1 MSLHFNCNQNDSC
14 GNTPETAR
22 VQPDTHQSHG
32 IYAMSSPPPA
42 PASRTLP
49 ADEPRDDDVT
59 PSATT
64 GPVSRRRLGL
74 RHALWAAGALLCV
87 ALGIWGVRYWTVGR
101 FIESTDDAYVQADS
115 TTVAPKVSGYIAQVL
130 VEDNQPVKAGQ
141 VLARIDDRDLQTALR
156 EANANLAAAT
166 AAVANLAAQLTAQD
180 YAIREAQAD
189 LQVAST
195 AAALAQRNDVRR
207 REMAKVGFGSDEQS
221 DDAATDFQR
230 KTAGVSRAQAALAS
244 ARQQVEVLQTQ
255 RQLAEAQRLR
265 AVANQNQAELN
276 LSYATISAAIDGT
289 VGARTLRVGQF
300 VQAGTQL
307 MEIVPLRD
315 TYVVANFK
323 ETQLTRM
330 HAGQAVHLSVDAFP
344 GEGLTGHVDSLA
356 PASGLE
362 FALLPPD
369 NATGNF
375 TKIVQ
380 RVPIKVV
387 FDDPRKLAGRLRPG
401 MSVDVAVDT
410 RYEHSSTTK
419 RQGG

>member
-1 MSLHFNCNQNDSC
+1 MSA
-14 GNTPETAR
+14 TA
-22 VQPDTHQSHG
+22 T
-32 IYAMSSPPPA
+32 A
-42 PASRTLP
+42 PASRTVP
-49 ADEPRDDDVT
+49 ADEPREDDAT
-59 PSATT
+59 PSATIR
-64 GPVSRRRLGL
+64 PVSRRRLRP
-74 RHALWAAGALLCV
+74 RHALWALGVLLCV
-87 ALGIWGVRYWTVGR
+87 ALGTWGVRYWTVGR
-101 FIESTDDAYVQADS
+101 FVESTDDAYVQADS

-130 VEDNQPVKAGQ
+130 VADNEHVKAGQ

-156 EANANLAAAT
+156 EANASLAAAT
-166 AAVANLAAQLTAQD
+166 ALVANLTAQLTAQD

-189 LQVAST
+189 LQVAQT
-195 AAALAQRNDVRR
+195 AAALAQRNDGRR

-244 ARQQVEVLQTQ
+244 AREQVEVLQTQ

-265 AVANQNQAELN
+265 AVANQHQAELN
-276 LSYATISAAIDGT
+276 VSYATISAAIDGT

-323 ETQLTRM
+323 ETQLTHVRS
-330 HAGQAVHLSVDAFP
+330 GQPVEIEIDSFHGTRLK
-344 GEGLTGHVDSLA
+344 GHVDSLS

-380 RVPIKVV
+380 RVPIKITL
-387 FDDPRKLAGRLRPG
+387 DPKDPLIDRLRPG
-401 MSVDVAVDT
+401 TSAEPVIDTTHIPDAVEQQQS
-410 RYEHSSTTK
+410 R
-419 RQGG
+419 

>member
-1 MSLHFNCNQNDSC
+1 MSV
-14 GNTPETAR
+14 TAT
-22 VQPDTHQSHG
+22 VTT
-32 IYAMSSPPPA
+32 
-42 PASRTLP
+42 PASRIVP
-49 ADEPRDDDVT
+49 ADEPRDADAK

-64 GPVSRRRLGL
+64 VPANRKRLGP
-74 RHALWAAGALLCV
+74 RHALWALGVLLCV
-87 ALGIWGVRYWTVGR
+87 ALGTWGVRYWTVGR

-115 TTVAPKVSGYIAQVL
+115 TTVAPKISGYIAQVL
-130 VEDNQPVKAGQ
+130 VADNQPVRARQ

-156 EANANLAAAT
+156 EANASLAAAT
-166 AAVANLAAQLTAQD
+166 ALVANLAAQLTAQD
-180 YAIREAQAD
+180 YVIREAQAD
-189 LQVAST
+189 LQVAQT
-195 AAALAQRNDVRR
+195 AAALAQRNDGRR
-207 REMAKVGFGSDEQS
+207 REMAKVGFGSEEQS

-230 KTAGVSRAQAALAS
+230 KSAGVFRAQAALAS

-265 AVANQNQAELN
+265 AVANQYQAQLN
-276 LSYATISAAIDGT
+276 VSYATISAAIDGT

-323 ETQLTRM
+323 ETQLTWM
-330 HAGQAVHLSVDAFP
+330 HAGQAVRLSVDAFP
-344 GEGLTGHVDSLA
+344 GESLAGHVDSLA

-387 FDDPRKLAGRLRPG
+387 FDETRRLAGRLRPG

-410 RYEHSSTTK
+410 RHEQTSTTA
-419 RQGG
+419 RQGS

>member
-1 MSLHFNCNQNDSC
+1 MSA
-14 GNTPETAR
+14 TA
-22 VQPDTHQSHG
+22 T
-32 IYAMSSPPPA
+32 ATT
-42 PASRTLP
+42 PASRIVP
-49 ADEPRDDDVT
+49 ADDRPDADPT

-64 GPVSRRRLGL
+64 GPAKRKRLGP
-74 RHALWAAGALLCV
+74 RHALWALGVLLCI
-87 ALGIWGVRYWTVGR
+87 ALGTWGVRYWTVGR
-101 FIESTDDAYVQADS
+101 FVESTDDAYVQADS

-130 VEDNQPVKAGQ
+130 VADNQPVKAGQ

-156 EANANLAAAT
+156 EANASLAAAT
-166 AAVANLAAQLTAQD
+166 ALVANLTAQLTAQD

-189 LQVAST
+189 LQVALT

-244 ARQQVEVLQTQ
+244 ARQQVAVLQTQ

-265 AVANQNQAELN
+265 AVANQYQAELN
-276 LSYATISAAIDGT
+276 VSYATISAAIDGT

-330 HAGQAVHLSVDAFP
+330 HPGQTVHLSVDAFP
-344 GEGLTGHVDSLA
+344 GEGLAGHVDSLA

-387 FDDPRKLAGRLRPG
+387 LDEPRQLAGRLRPG
-401 MSVDVAVDT
+401 MSVDVEVDT
-410 RYEHSSTTK
+410 RHDEPSTPA
-419 RQGG
+419 RQGS

>member
-1 MSLHFNCNQNDSC
+1 MSATITAPAPRTTTAD
-14 GNTPETAR
+14 GRGGEEATPST
-22 VQPDTHQSHG
+22 TTG
-32 IYAMSSPPPA
+32 SSP
-42 PASRTLP
+42 RMRL
-49 ADEPRDDDVT
+49 DPRHV
-59 PSATT
+59 
-64 GPVSRRRLGL
+64 
-74 RHALWAAGALLCV
+74 LWAIGALLCV
-87 ALGIWGVRYWTVGR
+87 GMGVWGVGYWTVGR
-101 FIESTDDAYVQADS
+101 FTESTDDAYVKADS

-130 VEDNQPVKAGQ
+130 VVDNQPVVAGQ
-141 VLARIDDRDLQTALR
+141 VLARIDDRDLQTALH
-156 EANANLAAAT
+156 EAKANLAAAT
-166 AAVANLAAQLTAQD
+166 AVVANLSAQLTAQD

-189 LQVAST
+189 LQVAQT
-195 AAALAQRNDVRR
+195 AAALAQRNDGRR

-221 DDAATDFQR
+221 DEATTDFAR
-230 KTAGVSRAQAALAS
+230 KTAGVARAQAALAS
-244 ARQQVEVLQTQ
+244 AHQQIEVLQTQ

-265 AVANQNQAELN
+265 AVANQSQAELN
-276 LSYATISAAIDGT
+276 VGYATITAAINGS

-330 HAGQAVHLSVDAFP
+330 RPGQPVRLSVDAFP
-344 GEGLTGHVDSLA
+344 GEKLTGHIDSLA

-380 RVPIKVV
+380 RVPVKVV
-387 FDDPRKLAGRLRPG
+387 LEETPKLAGRLRPG

-410 RYEHSSTTK
+410 RDENPTTPARK
-419 RQGG
+419 GG

>member
-1 MSLHFNCNQNDSC
+1 MSV
-14 GNTPETAR
+14 TA
-22 VQPDTHQSHG
+22 T
-32 IYAMSSPPPA
+32 ATT
-42 PASRTLP
+42 PASRIVS
-49 ADEPRDDDVT
+49 ADEPRGGDAK
-59 PSATT
+59 PSAPT
-64 GPVSRRRLGL
+64 GPDNRRRLGP
-74 RHALWAAGALLCV
+74 RHALWAGGVLLCV
-87 ALGIWGVRYWTVGR
+87 ALGTWGARYWSVGR
-101 FIESTDDAYVQADS
+101 FVESTDDAYVQADS

-130 VEDNQPVKAGQ
+130 VADNQPVKAGQ

-156 EANANLAAAT
+156 EASASVAAAT
-166 AAVANLAAQLTAQD
+166 ALVANLGAQLTAQD
-180 YAIREAQAD
+180 YAINEAQAD
-189 LQVAST
+189 LQVAQT
-195 AAALAQRNDVRR
+195 AAALAQRNDGRR
-207 REMAKVGFGSDEQS
+207 REMAKVGFGSEEQS

-255 RQLAEAQRLR
+255 RKLAEAQRLR
-265 AVANQNQAELN
+265 AVANQHQAELN
-276 LSYATISAAIDGT
+276 VSYATISAAIDGT

-330 HAGQAVHLSVDAFP
+330 HPGQAVHLSVDAFP
-344 GEGLTGHVDSLA
+344 GEGLAGHVDSLA

-387 FDDPRKLAGRLRPG
+387 FDEPRRLVGRLRPG

-410 RYEHSSTTK
+410 RHEQPSTAA
-419 RQGG
+419 RQGS

>member
-1 MSLHFNCNQNDSC
+1 MSA
-14 GNTPETAR
+14 TA
-22 VQPDTHQSHG
+22 T
-32 IYAMSSPPPA
+32 A
-42 PASRTLP
+42 PASRTVP
-49 ADEPRDDDVT
+49 ADEFRDDNAPPT
-59 PSATT
+59 AAT
-64 GPVSRRRLGL
+64 GPASRRRLGPGHL
-74 RHALWAAGALLCV
+74 LWAAGVLLCV
-87 ALGIWGVRYWTVGR
+87 ALVTWGVRYWTVGR
-101 FIESTDDAYVQADS
+101 FIESTDDAYVKADS

-130 VEDNQPVKAGQ
+130 VEDNQPVKSGQ

-156 EANANLAAAT
+156 EANASLGAANAV
-166 AAVANLAAQLTAQD
+166 VANLTAQLTAQD

-189 LQVAST
+189 LQVAQT
-195 AAALAQRNDVRR
+195 AAALAQRNDGRR

-221 DDAATDFQR
+221 DEATTDFQR
-230 KTAGVSRAQAALAS
+230 KSAGVARAQAALAS

-255 RQLAEAQRLR
+255 RQLADAQRLR

-276 LSYATISAAIDGT
+276 VSYATIRAAIDGT

-307 MEIVPLRD
+307 MEIVPLQD

-330 HAGQAVHLSVDAFP
+330 YPGQAVHLSVDTFP
-344 GEGLTGHVDSLA
+344 GEKLTGHVDSLA

-380 RVPIKVV
+380 RIPIKVV
-387 FDDPRKLAGRLRPG
+387 LDDPRQLAGRLRPG

-410 RYEHSSTTK
+410 RHPLPSMIA

>member
-1 MSLHFNCNQNDSC
+1 MGLLQMSA
-14 GNTPETAR
+14 TA
-22 VQPDTHQSHG
+22 T
-32 IYAMSSPPPA
+32 A

-49 ADEPRDDDVT
+49 ADESRDDDAT

-64 GPVSRRRLGL
+64 GPVSSRRLGS
-74 RHALWAAGALLCV
+74 RHVLWAAGVLLCV
-87 ALGIWGVRYWTVGR
+87 ALGAWGVRYWTVGR
-101 FIESTDDAYVQADS
+101 FIESTDDAYVKADS

-156 EANANLAAAT
+156 EANANLGAAT
-166 AAVANLAAQLTAQD
+166 AVVANLTAQLTAQD
-180 YAIREAQAD
+180 YAIRESQAD
-189 LQVAST
+189 LQVAQT
-195 AAALAQRNDVRR
+195 AAALAQRNDGRR

-221 DDAATDFQR
+221 DEATTDFER
-230 KTAGVSRAQAALAS
+230 KTAGVARAQAALAS

-265 AVANQNQAELN
+265 AVASQNQAELN

-307 MEIVPLRD
+307 MEIVPLQD

-330 HAGQAVHLSVDAFP
+330 HPGQAVRLSVDTFP
-344 GEGLTGHVDSLA
+344 GEKLTGHVDSLA

-380 RVPIKVV
+380 RIPIKVV
-387 FDDPRKLAGRLRPG
+387 LDDPRQLVGRLRPG

-410 RYEHSSTTK
+410 RNEHSSSTA

>member
-1 MSLHFNCNQNDSC
+1 MSA
-14 GNTPETAR
+14 TA
-22 VQPDTHQSHG
+22 T
-32 IYAMSSPPPA
+32 A
-42 PASRTLP
+42 PASRTVP
-49 ADEPRDDDVT
+49 ADEPRDDAT

-64 GPVSRRRLGL
+64 GPVSRRRLGP
-74 RHALWAAGALLCV
+74 RHALWAVGVLLCV
-87 ALGIWGVRYWTVGR
+87 GLGAWGVRYWSVGR
-101 FIESTDDAYVQADS
+101 FIESTDDAYVKADS
-115 TTVAPKVSGYIAQVL
+115 TTVAPRISGYIAQVL
-130 VEDNQPVKAGQ
+130 VKDNQPVKAGQ

-166 AAVANLAAQLTAQD
+166 AVVANLAARLTEQD

-189 LQVAST
+189 LQVAQT
-195 AAALAQRNDVRR
+195 AAALAQRNDGRR

-221 DDAATDFQR
+221 DEATTDFQR
-230 KTAGVSRAQAALAS
+230 KTAGVARARAALAS
-244 ARQQVEVLQTQ
+244 ASQQVDVLQTQ

-265 AVANQNQAELN
+265 AVANQSQAELN
-276 LSYATISAAIDGT
+276 VSYATISAAIDGT
-289 VGARTLRVGQF
+289 VGARTLRVGEF

-330 HAGQAVHLSVDAFP
+330 HPGQAVHLSVDAFP
-344 GEGLTGHVDSLA
+344 GESLTGHVDSLA

-380 RVPIKVV
+380 RIPIKVV
-387 FDDPRKLAGRLRPG
+387 LEEPRQLVGRLRPG

-410 RYEHSSTTK
+410 RHEQPSTIA
-419 RQGG
+419 RQGS

>member
-1 MSLHFNCNQNDSC
+1 MNAPIAAP
-14 GNTPETAR
+14 TPRSA
-22 VQPDTHQSHG
+22 PDDQSG
-32 IYAMSSPPPA
+32 GDA
-42 PASRTLP
+42 
-49 ADEPRDDDVT
+49 T
-59 PSATT
+59 PSAT
-64 GPVSRRRLGL
+64 SRPLSAMRPGAH
-74 RHALWAAGALLCV
+74 HALWAVGMLLSV
-87 ALGIWGVRYWTVGR
+87 GVGTWGVRYWTVGR

-130 VEDNQPVKAGQ
+130 VDDNQPVRAGQ

-156 EANANLAAAT
+156 EANANVVAAT
-166 AAVANLAAQLTAQD
+166 AVVANLTAQLTAQN

-189 LQVAST
+189 LEMTQT
-195 AAALAQRNDVRR
+195 AAGLAQRNDARR
-207 REMAKVGFGSDEQS
+207 REMAKVGFGSNEQS
-221 DDAATDFQR
+221 DEATTDFQD
-230 KTAGVSRAQAALAS
+230 KTVGVARAQAALAN
-244 ARQQVEVLQTQ
+244 ARQQIEVLQTQ

-265 AVANQNQAELN
+265 ALANQTQAELN
-276 LSYATISAAIDGT
+276 VSYATVRAAVDGT

-307 MEIVPLRD
+307 MEIVPLRNV
-315 TYVVANFK
+315 YVVANFK

-330 HAGQAVHLSVDAFP
+330 RPGQAVRLFVDAFAA
-344 GEGLTGHVDSLA
+344 EGLSGHVDSLA

-387 FDDPRKLAGRLRPG
+387 FDEPHKLAGRLRPG

-410 RYEHSSTTK
+410 RHERPSSSA
-419 RQGG
+419 RQEG

>member
-1 MSLHFNCNQNDSC
+1 MSA
-14 GNTPETAR
+14 TA
-22 VQPDTHQSHG
+22 T
-32 IYAMSSPPPA
+32 A
-42 PASRTLP
+42 PASRTVP
-49 ADEPRDDDVT
+49 ADEPREDDAT

-64 GPVSRRRLGL
+64 RPVSRRRLRP
-74 RHALWAAGALLCV
+74 RHALWALGVLLCV
-87 ALGIWGVRYWTVGR
+87 ALGTWGVRYWTVGR
-101 FIESTDDAYVQADS
+101 FVESTDDAYVQADS

-130 VEDNQPVKAGQ
+130 VADNQPVKAGQ

-156 EANANLAAAT
+156 EANASLAAAT
-166 AAVANLAAQLTAQD
+166 ALVANLTAQLTAQD
-180 YAIREAQAD
+180 YSIREAQAD
-189 LQVAST
+189 LQVALT
-195 AAALAQRNDVRR
+195 AAALAERNDVRR

-244 ARQQVEVLQTQ
+244 AHQQVAVLQTQ

-265 AVANQNQAELN
+265 AVANQYQAELN
-276 LSYATISAAIDGT
+276 VSYATISAAIDGT

-330 HAGQAVHLSVDAFP
+330 HPGQTVHLSVDAFP
-344 GEGLTGHVDSLA
+344 GEGLAGHVDSLA

-387 FDDPRKLAGRLRPG
+387 LDEPRQLAGRLRPG

-410 RYEHSSTTK
+410 RHEQPSTTA
-419 RQGG
+419 RRGS

>member
-1 MSLHFNCNQNDSC
+1 MSA
-14 GNTPETAR
+14 TIA
-22 VQPDTHQSHG
+22 
-32 IYAMSSPPPA
+32 PPA
-42 PASRTLP
+42 PRVAP
-49 ADEPRDDDVT
+49 ADESGGAGAA
-59 PSATT
+59 PSDTT
-64 GPVSRRRLGL
+64 GSVSRRRLGP
-74 RHALWAAGALLCV
+74 RHALWAVAVLLCV
-87 ALGIWGVRYWTVGR
+87 ALGTWGARYWAVGR
-101 FIESTDDAYVQADS
+101 FIESTDDAYVKADS
-115 TTVAPKVSGYIAQVL
+115 TTVAPKVSGYIAQVV

-166 AAVANLAAQLTAQD
+166 AVLANLAAQLTAQD

-189 LQVAST
+189 LQVAQT
-195 AAALAQRNDVRR
+195 AAALAQRNDGRR

-221 DDAATDFQR
+221 DEATTDFQR
-230 KTAGVSRAQAALAS
+230 KTAGVARAQAALAS

-276 LSYATISAAIDGT
+276 LSYATISAAIDGI

-307 MEIVPLRD
+307 MEIVPLRAA
-315 TYVVANFK
+315 YVVANFK

-330 HAGQAVHLSVDAFP
+330 HPGQSVHLSVDAFP
-344 GEGLTGHVDSLA
+344 GESLAGHVDSLA

-410 RYEHSSTTK
+410 RQVQPSVTA

>member
-1 MSLHFNCNQNDSC
+1 MSA
-14 GNTPETAR
+14 TA
-22 VQPDTHQSHG
+22 T
-32 IYAMSSPPPA
+32 A
-42 PASRTLP
+42 PASRTVP
-49 ADEPRDDDVT
+49 ADEPRHDDAT

-64 GPVSRRRLGL
+64 RPVSRRRLGP
-74 RHALWAAGALLCV
+74 RHALWTAGVLLCV
-87 ALGIWGVRYWTVGR
+87 ALGTWGVRYWSVGR
-101 FIESTDDAYVQADS
+101 FIESTDDAYVKADS
-115 TTVAPKVSGYIAQVL
+115 TTVAPRISGYIAQVL
-130 VEDNQPVKAGQ
+130 VKDNQPVKAGQ

-166 AAVANLAAQLTAQD
+166 AVVANLAARLTEQD

-189 LQVAST
+189 LQVAQT
-195 AAALAQRNDVRR
+195 AAALAQRNDGRR

-221 DDAATDFQR
+221 DEATTDFQR
-230 KTAGVSRAQAALAS
+230 KTAGVARARAALAS
-244 ARQQVEVLQTQ
+244 ASQQVDVLQTQ
-255 RQLAEAQRLR
+255 RQLAVAQRLR
-265 AVANQNQAELN
+265 AVANQSQAELN
-276 LSYATISAAIDGT
+276 VSYANISAAIDGT

-307 MEIVPLRD
+307 MEIVPLRE

-330 HAGQAVHLSVDAFP
+330 HPGQAVHLTVDAFP
-344 GEGLTGHVDSLA
+344 GESLTGHVDSLA

-380 RVPIKVV
+380 RIPIKVV
-387 FDDPRKLAGRLRPG
+387 LDEPRQLVGRLRPG

-410 RYEHSSTTK
+410 RHEQPSTTA
-419 RQGG
+419 RQGS

>member
-1 MSLHFNCNQNDSC
+1 M
-14 GNTPETAR
+14 TA
-22 VQPDTHQSHG
+22 T
-32 IYAMSSPPPA
+32 ATA
-42 PASRTLP
+42 TTPASRIVP
-49 ADEPRDDDVT
+49 ADEPREPDPT
-59 PSATT
+59 PSAAT
-64 GPVSRRRLGL
+64 GLANKRRL
-74 RHALWAAGALLCV
+74 RPHHALWALGVLLCV
-87 ALGIWGVRYWTVGR
+87 ALGTWGVRYWTVGR
-101 FIESTDDAYVQADS
+101 FVESTDDAYVEADS

-130 VEDNQPVKAGQ
+130 VADNQPVKAGQ

-189 LQVAST
+189 LQVAQT
-195 AAALAQRNDVRR
+195 AAALAQRNDGRR

-221 DDAATDFQR
+221 DDATTDFQR
-230 KTAGVSRAQAALAS
+230 KTAGVARARAALAD
-244 ARQQVEVLQTQ
+244 ARQQVEILQTQ

-265 AVANQNQAELN
+265 AVANQYQAELN
-276 LSYATISAAIDGT
+276 VSYATISAAIDGT

-387 FDDPRKLAGRLRPG
+387 FDEPRQLASRLRPG
-401 MSVDVAVDT
+401 MSVDVEVDT
-410 RYEHSSTTK
+410 RHEQPSTLA
-419 RQGG
+419 RQGS

>member
-1 MSLHFNCNQNDSC
+1 MKAIAAA
-14 GNTPETAR
+14 TT
-22 VQPDTHQSHG
+22 
-32 IYAMSSPPPA
+32 
-42 PASRTLP
+42 PASRTVT
-49 ADEPRDDDVT
+49 ADDPRDDDT

-64 GPVSRRRLGL
+64 GAGSRRRLGS
-74 RHALWAAGALLCV
+74 RHALWAVGVLLCV
-87 ALGIWGVRYWTVGR
+87 ASGTWGIRYWTAGR

-166 AAVANLAAQLTAQD
+166 AVVANLAAQLTAQD

-189 LQVAST
+189 LQVAQT
-195 AAALAQRNDVRR
+195 AAALAQRNDGRR

-221 DDAATDFQR
+221 DEATTDFQR
-230 KTAGVSRAQAALAS
+230 KTAGVARAQAALAS

-307 MEIVPLRD
+307 MEIVPLRAA
-315 TYVVANFK
+315 YVVANFK
-323 ETQLTRM
+323 ETQLARM
-330 HAGQAVHLSVDAFP
+330 RPGEAVHLSVDAFP
-344 GEGLTGHVDSLA
+344 GESLAGHVDSLA

-401 MSVDVAVDT
+401 MSVNVAVDT
-410 RYEHSSTTK
+410 RHERPSSNA
-419 RQGG
+419 REAS

>member
-1 MSLHFNCNQNDSC
+1 
-14 GNTPETAR
+14 
-22 VQPDTHQSHG
+22 VK
-32 IYAMSSPPPA
+32 
-42 PASRTLP
+42 
-49 ADEPRDDDVT
+49 
-59 PSATT
+59 
-64 GPVSRRRLGL
+64 
-74 RHALWAAGALLCV
+74 
-87 ALGIWGVRYWTVGR
+87 
-101 FIESTDDAYVQADS
+101 ADS

-130 VEDNQPVKAGQ
+130 VEDNQPVKSGQ

-156 EANANLAAAT
+156 EANANLGAANAV
-166 AAVANLAAQLTAQD
+166 VANLTAQLTAQG

-189 LQVAST
+189 LQVAQT
-195 AAALAQRNDVRR
+195 AAALAQRNDGRR

-221 DDAATDFQR
+221 DEATTDFQR
-230 KTAGVSRAQAALAS
+230 KSAGVARAQAALAS

-276 LSYATISAAIDGT
+276 ASYATIRAAIDGT

-307 MEIVPLRD
+307 MEIVPLQD

-330 HAGQAVHLSVDAFP
+330 YPGQAVRLSVDTFP
-344 GEGLTGHVDSLA
+344 GAKLTGHVDSLA

-380 RVPIKVV
+380 RIPIKVV
-387 FDDPRKLAGRLRPG
+387 LDDPRQLAGRLRPG

-410 RYEHSSTTK
+410 RHPHPSMIA

>member
-1 MSLHFNCNQNDSC
+1 MSA
-14 GNTPETAR
+14 TA
-22 VQPDTHQSHG
+22 T
-32 IYAMSSPPPA
+32 APA
-42 PASRTLP
+42 PRAVP
-49 ADEPRDDDVT
+49 ADEPRDDDAT
-59 PSATT
+59 PSATS

-74 RHALWAAGALLCV
+74 RHALWAVGVLLCV
-87 ALGIWGVRYWTVGR
+87 ALGTWGVRYWTVGR

-141 VLARIDDRDLQTALR
+141 VLARIDDRDLQTALH
-156 EANANLAAAT
+156 EANASLAAA
-166 AAVANLAAQLTAQD
+166 AALVANLAAQLNAQD
-180 YAIREAQAD
+180 YVIREAQAD
-189 LQVAST
+189 LQVAQT
-195 AAALAQRNDVRR
+195 AAALAQRNDGRR

-221 DDAATDFQR
+221 DEATTDFQR
-230 KTAGVSRAQAALAS
+230 KTAGVARAQAAVAR

-255 RQLAEAQRLR
+255 RELAEAQRLR
-265 AVANQNQAELN
+265 AVANRNQAELN
-276 LSYATISAAIDGT
+276 VSYATISAAIDGT

-315 TYVVANFK
+315 IYVVANFK

-330 HAGQAVHLSVDAFP
+330 HPGQAVHLSVDAFP
-344 GEGLTGHVDSLA
+344 GESLTGHVDSLA

-380 RVPIKVV
+380 RIPIKVV
-387 FDDPRKLAGRLRPG
+387 FDEPRQLAGRLRPG
-401 MSVDVAVDT
+401 MSVDVAVNT
-410 RYEHSSTTK
+410 RHEQPSITE
-419 RQGG
+419 RQGS

>member
-1 MSLHFNCNQNDSC
+1 MSV
-14 GNTPETAR
+14 TA
-22 VQPDTHQSHG
+22 T
-32 IYAMSSPPPA
+32 A
-42 PASRTLP
+42 PASRTVP
-49 ADEPRDDDVT
+49 IDEPPGEDIA
-59 PSATT
+59 PAAKT
-64 GPVSRRRLGL
+64 GPGSRRRLGP
-74 RHALWAAGALLCV
+74 RHALWSVGALLCV
-87 ALGIWGVRYWTVGR
+87 ALGTWGVRYWSVGR

-156 EANANLAAAT
+156 EANANVGAAT
-166 AAVANLAAQLTAQD
+166 ALVANLTAQLTAQD

-189 LQVAST
+189 LQVAQT
-195 AAALAQRNDVRR
+195 AAALAQRNDDRR

-221 DDAATDFQR
+221 DEATTDFRR
-230 KTAGVSRAQAALAS
+230 KTAGVARAQAALAS
-244 ARQQVEVLQTQ
+244 ARQQIEVLQTQ
-255 RQLAEAQRLR
+255 RQLAEAQRLK

-276 LSYATISAAIDGT
+276 VSYATIRAAIDGT

-330 HAGQAVHLSVDAFP
+330 HRGQSAHLSVDAFP
-344 GEGLTGHVDSLA
+344 GETLAAHVDSLA

-387 FDDPRKLAGRLRPG
+387 LDDPGKLAGRLRPG
-401 MSVDVAVDT
+401 MSVDVEVDT
-410 RYEHSSTTK
+410 RNEHSSSIT
-419 RQGG
+419 RQGS

>member
-1 MSLHFNCNQNDSC
+1 MSA
-14 GNTPETAR
+14 TA
-22 VQPDTHQSHG
+22 T
-32 IYAMSSPPPA
+32 A
-42 PASRTLP
+42 PASRIVP
-49 ADEPRDDDVT
+49 ADERPDADPT

-64 GPVSRRRLGL
+64 GPADRKRLGL
-74 RHALWAAGALLCV
+74 RHALWAAGVLLCV
-87 ALGIWGVRYWTVGR
+87 ALGTWGVRYWTVGR

-115 TTVAPKVSGYIAQVL
+115 TTVDPKVSGYIAQVL
-130 VEDNQPVKAGQ
+130 VADNQPVKAGQ

-156 EANANLAAAT
+156 EASASVAAAT
-166 AAVANLAAQLTAQD
+166 ALVANLGAQLTAQD
-180 YAIREAQAD
+180 YTIHEAQAD
-189 LQVAST
+189 LQVAQT
-195 AAALAQRNDVRR
+195 AAALAQRNDGRR
-207 REMAKVGFGSDEQS
+207 REMAKVGFGSEEQS

-265 AVANQNQAELN
+265 AVANRYQAELN
-276 LSYATISAAIDGT
+276 VSYATISAAIDGT

-330 HAGQAVHLSVDAFP
+330 YPRQAVHLSVDAFP
-344 GEGLTGHVDSLA
+344 GESLTGHVDSLA

-387 FDDPRKLAGRLRPG
+387 LEEPRQLVGRLRPG

-410 RYEHSSTTK
+410 RHEQPSTTA
-419 RQGG
+419 RQGS

>member
-1 MSLHFNCNQNDSC
+1 MS
-14 GNTPETAR
+14 TTA
-22 VQPDTHQSHG
+22 T
-32 IYAMSSPPPA
+32 A
-42 PASRTLP
+42 PASRTVP
-49 ADEPRDDDVT
+49 ADEPREDDAA
-59 PSATT
+59 PSATIRS
-64 GPVSRRRLGL
+64 VSRRRLSP
-74 RHALWAAGALLCV
+74 RHALWALGVVLCV
-87 ALGIWGVRYWTVGR
+87 ALGTWGVRYWTVDR
-101 FIESTDDAYVQADS
+101 FVESTDDAYVQADS

-130 VEDNQPVKAGQ
+130 VADNEHVKAEQ

-156 EANANLAAAT
+156 EANASLAAAT
-166 AAVANLAAQLTAQD
+166 ALVANLTAQLTAQD

-189 LQVAST
+189 LQVAQT
-195 AAALAQRNDVRR
+195 AAALAQRNDGRR

-230 KTAGVSRAQAALAS
+230 KTAGVSRAQAALAG
-244 ARQQVEVLQTQ
+244 AREQVEVLQTQ

-265 AVANQNQAELN
+265 AVANQHQAELN
-276 LSYATISAAIDGT
+276 VSYATISAAIDGT

-307 MEIVPLRD
+307 MVIVPLRD

-330 HAGQAVHLSVDAFP
+330 HPGQAVHLSVDAFP
-344 GEGLTGHVDSLA
+344 GEILTGHVDSLA

-387 FDDPRKLAGRLRPG
+387 FDEPRQLAGRLRPG

-410 RYEHSSTTK
+410 RHDQPSTIA
-419 RQGG
+419 RQRS

>member
-1 MSLHFNCNQNDSC
+1 MNATAT
-14 GNTPETAR
+14 TPAAR
-22 VQPDTHQSHG
+22 TV
-32 IYAMSSPPPA
+32 
-42 PASRTLP
+42 P

-59 PSATT
+59 PSTTT
-64 GPVSRRRLGL
+64 GSVSRRRLGL
-74 RHALWAAGALLCV
+74 RHALWAVGVLLCV

-130 VEDNQPVKAGQ
+130 VEDNQPVRAGQ

-156 EANANLAAAT
+156 EANANLGAAT

-189 LQVAST
+189 LQVAQT
-195 AAALAQRNDVRR
+195 AAALAQRNDGRR

-221 DDAATDFQR
+221 DDATTDFRR
-230 KTAGVSRAQAALAS
+230 KTAGVARARAALAD

-265 AVANQNQAELN
+265 AVANQYQAQLN
-276 LSYATISAAIDGT
+276 VSYATISAAIDGT

-330 HAGQAVHLSVDAFP
+330 YPGQAVHLSVDAFP
-344 GEGLTGHVDSLA
+344 GESLTGHVDSMA

-387 FDDPRKLAGRLRPG
+387 LDEPRQLAGRLRPG

-410 RYEHSSTTK
+410 RNERPTSTA
-419 RQGG
+419 RREG